1 MRLLVSQC
9 RHYRGRGTNGLV
21 PSNSWW
27 NGWLSAIIVK
37 KGKLLQTQ
45 DHYNDSLDWFLSNWP
60 WTSLV
65 MILCRATFFLKT
77 TLMPIK
83 LVEKMKISWKN
94 SVSWGKWKSWLPWFQ
109 SIFRF
114 FSQSKIDPIIW
125 VLRFLKSKGGPFG
138 EKNLKKIDFHVW
150 YLKRTAL
157 KNVG

>member
-65 MILCRATFFLKT
+65 MILCHATFFKDYFTVFQNWDKCLIWISQIELQILQLIFGLK
-77 TLMPIK
+77 LK
-83 LVEKMKISWKN
+83 VSISQDW
-94 SVSWGKWKSWLPWFQ
+94 
-109 SIFRF
+109 
-114 FSQSKIDPIIW
+114 SKIRSLYKTITNWWQIVRIVIICT
-125 VLRFLKSKGGPFG
+125 
-138 EKNLKKIDFHVW
+138 NCTNCKI
-150 YLKRTAL
+150 R
-157 KNVG
+157 